1 MSTETTYHFF
11 ARALILHPTEA
22 LVLLQEGNVPARE
35 HPESLY
41 MGNKV
46 AKVFEACGPLTYL
59 QRLSLDR
66 QQISEHEWHIHYV
79 FALAAQSSQAPEG
92 FTWATPD
99 QLPEDLQP
107 LAHRALHPSPLLPW
121 QARGWMEEVLHW
133 TDQTLESLGSTR
145 TGAPEM
151 VKAWQISV
159 LYRMPTS
166 NGMVYL
172 KQVPEFFA
180 REGQLT
186 RWLHTLNEG
195 AAPEVLALE
204 PGHQRFLMAG
214 AGSDPVGPEKAS
226 DAVKL
231 FARVQRQT
239 ESHASHLLA
248 LGCLDR
254 RCDVL
259 KIHVRDLLTDEVA
272 MGIRNELSLEEREGL
287 QNALPQI
294 EQMLDDLHESPIPPT
309 LIHGDLHLGNV
320 ISEGEKLTFLDWSDG
335 ALGHPF
341 LDLNSLYLLESEDPA
356 AHQKLNDAYLQAWT
370 DVLPLEDLRTL
381 QKKGVIAGEL
391 HRAISYHRYITPGV
405 PDKSEWEDS
414 HIEHL
419 KNVLKL
425 LSN

>member
-1 MSTETTYHFF
+1 MSSEITHHFF

-22 LVLLQEGNVPARE
+22 LVLLQDSKVPSRE
-35 HPESLY
+35 HPKSLY
-41 MGNKV
+41 MGNEV

-59 QRLSLDR
+59 QRLSLIR

-79 FALAAQSSQAPEG
+79 FALVAQSSQAPEG

-121 QARGWMEEVLHW
+121 QARGWMEEVLRW
-133 TDQTLESLGSTR
+133 TDQTLESLGQTR

-159 LYRMPTS
+159 LYRIPTS

-172 KQVPEFFA
+172 KQVPDFFA

-186 RWLHTLNEG
+186 RWLHHLNEG
-195 AAPEVLALE
+195 AAPEVLALDTE
-204 PGHQRFLMAG
+204 HQRFLMAG

-226 DAVKL
+226 DAVQL

-239 ESHASHLLA
+239 EPHASHLLG

-254 RCDVL
+254 RCNVL
-259 KIHVRDLLTDEVA
+259 KTHVRELFADEAV
-272 MGIRNELSLEEREGL
+272 MGIRNELSPEELQSL
-287 QNALPQI
+287 QNALPQL
-294 EQMLDDLHESPIPPT
+294 EQLLDDLHDSPIPPT
-309 LIHGDLHLGNV
+309 LLHGDLHLGNV
-320 ISEGEKLTFLDWSDG
+320 ISEGERLTFLDWSDG
-335 ALGHPF
+335 SLGHPF
-341 LDLNSLYLLESEDPA
+341 LDMNSEYLLESEDPA
-356 AHQKLNDAYLQAWT
+356 DHQRLKDAYLQAWT
-370 DVLPLEDLRTL
+370 DVLPLDDLRVL

-391 HRAISYHRYITPGV
+391 HRAVSYHRYITPGV

-419 KNVLKL
+419 KNVIRMLKD
-425 LSN
+425 